1 MSRREQASRDKKPP
15 MPIEGNVKE
24 EVMDQSHRRQN
35 PHFRKVMVGYDG
47 SKQAD
52 KAVEIAFSLAQSTDC
67 KVLIFAVARPPEP
80 ATRVE
85 VDAML
90 DDAREHFEESFKRIT
105 KGAEEQGVNL
115 ETAIAVGHPIQ
126 QIVHRAEADHVDL
139 IILGRRGMSR
149 FEKMLVGSTSEK
161 VLRYAHCPVMV
172 VR

>member
-1 MSRREQASRDKKPP
+1 MPTDRPRQGETMDKP
-15 MPIEGNVKE
+15 
-24 EVMDQSHRRQN
+24 HRRQDA
-35 PHFRKVMVGYDG
+35 HFQKIMVGYDG
-47 SKQAD
+47 SKPAE
-52 KAVEIAFSLAQSTDC
+52 KAVEIAFSLAESIDC
-67 KVLIFAVARPPEP
+67 NVLIFSVARPPEP

-90 DDAREHFEESFKRIT
+90 DDAREHFEESFKRLT
-105 KGAEEQGVNL
+105 KSAEERGVTV

-126 QIVHRAEADHVDL
+126 QIVHRAEADHIDL

>member
-1 MSRREQASRDKKPP
+1 
-15 MPIEGNVKE
+15 
-24 EVMDQSHRRQN
+24 MDQSNRRHN
-35 PHFRKVMVGYDG
+35 PHFRKLMVGYDG

-67 KVLIFAVARPPEP
+67 QILIFAVARPPEP

-105 KGAEEQGVNL
+105 KNAEQLGVSL

>member
-1 MSRREQASRDKKPP
+1 MQ
-15 MPIEGNVKE
+15 IEKE
-24 EVMDQSHRRQN
+24 ETMDQPHRRKN
-35 PHFRKVMVGYDG
+35 LHFRKIMVGYDG
-47 SKQAD
+47 SKPAD
-52 KAVEIAFSLAQSTDC
+52 KAVEIAFSLSEATDC
-67 KVLIFAVARPPEP
+67 KVLIFSVARPPEP

-90 DDAREHFEESFKRIT
+90 DDAREHFEESFKRFA
-105 KGAEEQGVNL
+105 KCAEERGINL
-115 ETAIAVGHPIQ
+115 ETAVAVGHPIQ

>member
-1 MSRREQASRDKKPP
+1 MQNVWVLASLWVGLALTATLLA
-15 MPIEGNVKE
+15 IWEGGVFARALYRL
-24 EVMDQSHRRQN
+24 QSLGLS
-35 PHFRKVMVGYDG
+35 VV
-47 SKQAD
+47 
-52 KAVEIAFSLAQSTDC
+52 
-67 KVLIFAVARPPEP
+67 RPQEP

-90 DDAREHFEESFKRIT
+90 DDAREHFEASSKAIT
-105 KGAEEQGVNL
+105 KHAEALDVEL

-126 QIVHRAEADHVDL
+126 QIVQRAEQDHVDL
-139 IILGRRGMSR
+139 IVLGRRGMSR

>member
-1 MSRREQASRDKKPP
+1 
-15 MPIEGNVKE
+15 MPIESKLKE
-24 EVMDQSHRRQN
+24 EVMDQPHRRQN
-35 PHFRKVMVGYDG
+35 PHFRRVMVGYDG
-47 SKQAD
+47 SKPAD
-52 KAVEIAFSLAQSTDC
+52 KAVEIAFSMAQSMDC
-67 KVLIFAVARPPEP
+67 KVLVFAVARPPEP

-105 KGAEEQGVNL
+105 KRAEEQGVSL